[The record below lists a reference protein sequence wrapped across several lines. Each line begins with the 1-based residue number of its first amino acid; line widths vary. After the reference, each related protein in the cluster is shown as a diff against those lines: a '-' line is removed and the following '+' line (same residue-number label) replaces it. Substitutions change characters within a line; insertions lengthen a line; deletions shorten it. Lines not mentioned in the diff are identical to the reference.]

1 MNHNILHI
9 CSINTNGLQQSEK
22 RQRLIEWSKQQQCN
36 ILLMQETHFS
46 QNIENKLIQDFKGSL
61 YQSNGTSNSRGV
73 AIWIKKNVEFKLIDE
88 YKDNEGRLLLINV
101 EINNAIYTIINIYAP
116 NNMNKRN
123 TFFKQVDR
131 FINRT

>member
-22 RQRLIEWSKQQQCN
+22 RQRLIEWS
-36 ILLMQETHFS
+36 
-46 QNIENKLIQDFKGSL
+46 
-61 YQSNGTSNSRGV
+61 
-73 AIWIKKNVEFKLIDE
+73 
-88 YKDNEGRLLLINV
+88 
-101 EINNAIYTIINIYAP
+101 YAP

-131 FINRT
+131 FINEYSIGQIILAGDYK

>member
-46 QNIENKLIQDFKGSL
+46 QNIENKLIQDFKGSI
-61 YQSNGTSNSRGV
+61 V
-73 AIWIKKNVEFKLIDE
+73 VKLFS
-88 YKDNEGRLLLINV
+88 LLLLS
-101 EINNAIYTIINIYAP
+101 II
-116 NNMNKRN
+116 
-123 TFFKQVDR
+123 TH
-131 FINRT
+131 FIIILCGSS